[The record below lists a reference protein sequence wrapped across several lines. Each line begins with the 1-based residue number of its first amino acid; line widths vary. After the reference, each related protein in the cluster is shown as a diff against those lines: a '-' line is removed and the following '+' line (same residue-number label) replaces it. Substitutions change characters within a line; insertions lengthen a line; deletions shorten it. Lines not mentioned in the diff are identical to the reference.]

1 VDAQVGERQS
11 LRRFYSNLLRSKRL
25 ENLEVIMGDVQLLTF
40 DDIPEEVF
48 TRWDITGH
56 QVNQHLLSG
65 SLTGTPEIVADLF
78 TFPPG
83 FIHHMHRHP
92 YADMIL
98 VPLSGTLQFVGEFA
112 RMLEI
117 RSGQVF
123 VVPRGAWHEFRN
135 VSDKPSRVLHFFSG
149 VGAIEDIG
157 YQAHPDQF
165 SATR

>member
-1 VDAQVGERQS
+1 ME
-11 LRRFYSNLLRSKRL
+11 
-25 ENLEVIMGDVQLLTF
+25 IMAGVQLLTF
-40 DDIPEEVF
+40 ADIPREIF
-48 TRWDITGH
+48 TRWDITEH

-92 YADMIL
+92 HADMVL
-98 VPLSGTLQFVGEFA
+98 VPLTGTLRFVGA
-112 RMLEI
+112 AGRTLEMG
-117 RSGQVF
+117 SGQVL
-123 VVPRGAWHEFRN
+123 VVPRGNWHEFRN
-135 VSDKPSRVLHFFSG
+135 VSGEPSRVLHFFSG

-157 YQAHPDQF
+157 YEAHPDQS

>member
-1 VDAQVGERQS
+1 MDAQIGERQS
-11 LRRFYSNLLRSKRL
+11 LRRFYSDLLRSKQFK
-25 ENLEVIMGDVQLLTF
+25 NLEVVMGDVQLLTF

-56 QVNQHLLSG
+56 QVNRHLLSAP
-65 SLTGTPEIVADLF
+65 LTGTPEIVADLF

-112 RMLEI
+112 RTLEI

-123 VVPRGAWHEFRN
+123 VVPRGNWHEFRN

-149 VGAIEDIG
+149 VGATEDIG

>member
-1 VDAQVGERQS
+1 
-11 LRRFYSNLLRSKRL
+11 
-25 ENLEVIMGDVQLLTF
+25 MGDIQLLTF
-40 DDIPEEVF
+40 DDIPEEIF

-112 RMLEI
+112 HMLEI

-123 VVPRGAWHEFRN
+123 VVPRGNWHEF
-135 VSDKPSRVLHFFSG
+135 
-149 VGAIEDIG
+149 EM
-157 YQAHPDQF
+157 
-165 SATR
+165 SATSPAGCCTSSAVWVRLKTSVTRPTRTNSRLRGESHRPVRRAS

>member
-1 VDAQVGERQS
+1 MDAQVGERQS
-11 LRRFYSNLLRSKRL
+11 LRRFYSNLLRSKQFK
-25 ENLEVIMGDVQLLTF
+25 NLEVVMGDVQLLTF

-112 RMLEI
+112 RTLEI

-123 VVPRGAWHEFRN
+123 VVPRGNWHEFRN

-149 VGAIEDIG
+149 VGATEDIG